1 MAIGSMGVELK
12 REIWARDLRVISI
25 WVTEAWVWIR
35 LPGRIDLVRREVCLG
50 KNPDGH
56 QQ

>member
-1 MAIGSMGVELK
+1 MGVELR
-12 REIWARDLRVISI
+12 REIWARDLGVISI
-25 WVTEAWVWIR
+25 WVTEAMGVDKITQET
-35 LPGRIDLVRREVCLG
+35 ICLVRREGCLG

>member
-35 LPGRIDLVRREVCLG
+35 LPEDNRSSEKRRLPREE
-50 KNPDGH
+50 P
-56 QQ
+56 